1 MKQTRRR
8 HLKKRNKSKR
18 RIGGSSFS
26 SEKSSI
32 MFGIPVNDR
41 TALQITKYTG
51 RVSNYDINRYL
62 KTKSSPI
69 RIQSI
74 DGSGLHILG
83 YNIEN
88 ISEVN
93 GELKSHL
100 LLLRELQIRQESF
113 QDDIKQLNPELTSI
127 TLSLYEAEVNEIVL
141 DINEIEPY
149 LFVIQPV

>member
-8 HLKKRNKSKR
+8 HLNKRKKYKR

-62 KTKSSPI
+62 KTKNSPI

-93 GELKSHL
+93 GELKRD
-100 LLLRELQIRQESF
+100 LLRELHIRQASF
-113 QDDIKQLNPELTSI
+113 QDDIKQLNPELNTI

-149 LFVIQPV
+149 LFEIQPV